1 MHALE
6 TLAAAAIALVL
17 LGVPT
22 ILALSAV
29 LEVLSKRNSRP
40 RRPAP

>member
-1 MHALE
+1 MLIPE
-6 TLAAAAIALVL
+6 ILAVVSVALVI

-40 RRPAP
+40 RRPTP